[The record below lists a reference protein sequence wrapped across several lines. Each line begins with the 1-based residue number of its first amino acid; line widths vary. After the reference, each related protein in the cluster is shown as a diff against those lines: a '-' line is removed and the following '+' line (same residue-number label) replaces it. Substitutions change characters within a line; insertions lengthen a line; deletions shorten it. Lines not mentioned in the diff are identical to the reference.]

1 VLVLKMLVVVAMAA
15 QASAPAAPTAQ
26 SAQAIRITP
35 SVVGE
40 IDLGKIKG
48 ALVRQLAWSPDG
60 SEFYL
65 MTYDANPDASIK
77 AAYHYLIPAAGGA
90 PKRVDVQPE
99 WAATYWA
106 WKSTQAAPGDPTFKI
121 EPATDQKREDAVAIP
136 MGGEM
141 AKGGVGDPTGGMSTQ
156 AAMEAGR
163 AMRNNNVYT
172 LRLKGEIVG
181 EWVNHPIVPGLT
193 FGWGPAKTGLIAFS
207 ERQSG
212 RLIIMD
218 KTGAKQKIDDTKGV
232 VLPAW
237 TEDGSRLAYLE
248 SRSRTKYALVVA
260 KVQ

>member
-1 VLVLKMLVVVAMAA
+1 
-15 QASAPAAPTAQ
+15 
-26 SAQAIRITP
+26 
-35 SVVGE
+35 VGE

-60 SEFYL
+60 SLFYL
-65 MTYDANPDASIK
+65 MTYDPNPDASIK
-77 AAYHYLIPAAGGA
+77 ATYHYLIPAAGGA

-99 WAATYWA
+99 WAATYWQ
-106 WKSTQAAPGDPTFKI
+106 WKSDKAAPGDPSFAI
-121 EPATDQKREDAVAIP
+121 EVSQDKKREEAVAIP

-141 AKGGVGDPTGGMSTQ
+141 AKGGAGDPTGGLSTQ

-181 EWVNHPIVPGLT
+181 EWVDHPIVPGLT
-193 FGWGPAKTGLIAFS
+193 FGWGPPKSGLIAFS

-212 RLIIMD
+212 RLVILD
-218 KTGAKQKIDDTKGV
+218 KTGAKQKVDNTKGI

-237 TEDGSRLAYLE
+237 TEDGARLAYLE
-248 SRSRTKYALVVA
+248 SRGRNKYALVVA